1 MLLPYIDPI
10 AISIGPI
17 NIAWYGLSYALA
29 FLVSYKLAMPKSQRP
44 WSPIKK
50 NQVEDLIVYG
60 AFGVLLG
67 GRLGYMIFYSLDRW
81 MADPGE
87 VFRLWN
93 GGMSFHGGLL
103 GVSLAILIFSRKYKI
118 SFLSLA
124 DFAAPLIPTGLLFGR
139 LANFVNQELY
149 GRITEVPWAVIFP
162 KDPDRLPR
170 HPSQLYEAAL
180 EGVVLFIVINWYA
193 RKPRLYGEVAGLFL
207 ILYGIFR
214 FGIEFVREP
223 DSHLIGEVA
232 LFESLSWMTR
242 GQMLCVPM
250 IILGL
255 WFMRRSLR
263 GVLLKSGDKL

>member
-29 FLVSYKLAMPKSQRP
+29 FVVSYKLAIPKSQRP
-44 WSPIKK
+44 WSPIKQS
-50 NQVEDLIVYG
+50 QVEDLIVYG

-81 MADPGE
+81 MADPIE

-103 GVSLAILIFSRKYKI
+103 GVTLAILIFSRKHKI
-118 SFLSLA
+118 PFLGLA
-124 DFAAPLIPTGLLFGR
+124 DFVAPLIPTGLLFGR

-149 GRITEVPWAVIFP
+149 GRATDVPWAVIFP
-162 KDPDRLPR
+162 NDPERLPR
-170 HPSQLYEAAL
+170 HPSQLYEAML
-180 EGVVLFIVINWYA
+180 EGLILFIVINWYA

-207 ILYGIFR
+207 VLYGIFR
-214 FGIEFVREP
+214 FSIEFVRQP
-223 DSHLIGEVA
+223 DAHLAGATVV
-232 LFESLSWMTR
+232 FESFTWMTR
-242 GQMLCVPM
+242 GQTLCIPM
-250 IILGL
+250 IMLGI
-255 WFMRRSLR
+255 WFMRKSLASVSLR
-263 GVLLKSGDKL
+263 SGDRV